1 MGKEP
6 NVYLV
11 NQNIPKKFIKTSSE
25 NIMYYLDFANYTEIE
40 RTIKTIETPNI
51 KIYDQTQTREASGA
65 IFSVN
70 DHINRIGHNPFIGN
84 QQRFNIDF
92 INIEKLYTQQTSGI
106 TTNSCGS
113 HLPIGKYPS
122 THLANIAIMAH
133 VFKFRIEAF
142 LVNT

>member
-6 NVYLV
+6 NMYLI
-11 NQNIPKKFIKTSSE
+11 NQNIPKKFIKTPSE
-25 NIMYYLDFANYTEIE
+25 NIMCCLDFTNYSEIE
-40 RTIKTIETPNI
+40 RVLKTIETPNI
-51 KIYDQTQTREASGA
+51 KIYDQTQTREVSGA

-92 INIEKLYTQQTSGI
+92 INTEKLYTQQTAGI

-113 HLPIGKYPS
+113 HLPVGKYPS
-122 THLANIAIMAH
+122 THLANIAIMAY

>member
-1 MGKEP
+1 MDKEP
-6 NVYLV
+6 NMYFI
-11 NQNIPKKFIKTSSE
+11 NQDIPKDFIKTPSE
-25 NIMYYLDFANYTEIE
+25 NIKYCLDFANYIEIE
-40 RTIKTIETPNI
+40 QVLKTIETSTI
-51 KIYDQTQTREASGA
+51 KIYDQTKTREASGA

-92 INIEKLYTQQTSGI
+92 INIEKLYTQQPAGI

-113 HLPIGKYPS
+113 HLPNGKYPS
-122 THLANIAIMAH
+122 THLANIAIMAY